1 MNEII
6 ISERMPVL
14 ALRGLTAFPQATMHF
29 DVGREKSVR
38 ALDKAMAGDQRI
50 LLITQKDILQDDP
63 DFKDLYSIGT
73 VAHVRQVLKMPG
85 DSVRVLVFGE
95 YRARITETVQK
106 SPYLLARTESV
117 PDADYVAGTTKIE
130 ALKRQAIQLFED
142 FTELSQR
149 PVQEYMLRILATNQ
163 PGLIADLI

>member
-14 ALRGLTAFPQATMHF
+14 ALRGLTAFPQTTMHF

-50 LLITQKDILQDDP
+50 LLITQRDILQDDP

-73 VAHVRQVLKMPG
+73 VAHVRQVLK
-85 DSVRVLVFGE
+85 
-95 YRARITETVQK
+95 
-106 SPYLLARTESV
+106 
-117 PDADYVAGTTKIE
+117 
-130 ALKRQAIQLFED
+130 
-142 FTELSQR
+142 
-149 PVQEYMLRILATNQ
+149 
-163 PGLIADLI
+163 